1 MEPPITG
8 LVEECV
14 VALEQFDLTGRV
26 AIVTGAGKG
35 VGQGIARVLAEA
47 GATVVGTARTESDIV
62 ATIQDI
68 EQAGGKGLAVVADAM
83 NRADGE
89 RVVATAIEHL
99 GRIDI
104 LVNNV
109 GGSTY
114 ARFLD
119 ITDDDFRH
127 TFDWCVTSAFIMSQ
141 LATPH
146 MLEAGHGSIINI
158 SSGSARFGI
167 RALAAYCVA
176 KGGLEALTRAMAQEL
191 APKIRVNAIAL
202 GSFATDGLQGSL
214 DLLPGS
220 LEKMKEA
227 TPLHRLGDVD
237 DLGRLCV
244 YLSTAGCYATNA
256 IFHVDGGID
265 ANNSPLPIPDY

>member
-1 MEPPITG
+1 M
-8 LVEECV
+8 
-14 VALEQFDLTGRV
+14 ALDQFNLHDQV

-47 GATVVGTARTESDIV
+47 GAAVVGTARTESDIV
-62 ATIQDI
+62 ATIAGI
-68 EQAGGKGLAVVADAM
+68 EEAGGRGLAVVADAM
-83 NRADGE
+83 SRSDGE
-89 RVVATAIEHL
+89 HVVNTAMERY

-104 LVNNV
+104 LINNV

-119 ITDDDFRH
+119 ITDDDFRY

-141 LATPH
+141 LVAPH
-146 MLEAGHGSIINI
+146 MIDAGRGSIVNI

-214 DLLPGS
+214 DMMPGS
-220 LEKMKEA
+220 REKMEES
-227 TPLHRLGDVD
+227 TPLRRLGDVA

-244 YLSTAGCYATNA
+244 YLSTRDCYATNA

-265 ANNSPLPIPDY
+265 SNNSPLPIPDY